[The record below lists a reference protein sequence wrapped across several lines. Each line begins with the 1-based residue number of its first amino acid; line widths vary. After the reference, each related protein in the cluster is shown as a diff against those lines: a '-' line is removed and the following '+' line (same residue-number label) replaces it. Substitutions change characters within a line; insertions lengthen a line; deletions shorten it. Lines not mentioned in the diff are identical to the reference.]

1 MNLAYGLYMGE
12 AEGYLDTRES
22 KIQKIIREVKN
33 YPNSSIPED
42 IFYQICEECG
52 IAAST
57 LSQAEIK
64 RITRAIER

>member
-1 MNLAYGLYMGE
+1 MNIDYGLYMAE

-22 KIQKIIREVKN
+22 KIQKIIKKVKN
-33 YPNSSIPED
+33 YPYSSMPEEV
-42 IFYQICEECG
+42 FYQTCEECG

-64 RITRAIER
+64 RITRAIK